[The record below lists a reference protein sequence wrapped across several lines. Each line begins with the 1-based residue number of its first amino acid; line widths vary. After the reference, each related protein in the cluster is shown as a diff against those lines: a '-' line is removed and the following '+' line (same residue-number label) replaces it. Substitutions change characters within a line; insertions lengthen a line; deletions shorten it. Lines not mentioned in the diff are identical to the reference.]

1 MKGDGWR
8 ASVPWVWSIS
18 DERGVYSYD
27 SYLFSADLIPSR
39 DKIIIMKDCY
49 NLNRTTASLCASR
62 RLRMQE
68 SATAAFIDET
78 RK

>member
-1 MKGDGWR
+1 MGRNDELRTGKEKGEKREERMMKGDGWR

-39 DKIIIMKDCY
+39 DKIVIMKD
-49 NLNRTTASLCASR
+49 
-62 RLRMQE
+62 
-68 SATAAFIDET
+68 
-78 RK
+78 